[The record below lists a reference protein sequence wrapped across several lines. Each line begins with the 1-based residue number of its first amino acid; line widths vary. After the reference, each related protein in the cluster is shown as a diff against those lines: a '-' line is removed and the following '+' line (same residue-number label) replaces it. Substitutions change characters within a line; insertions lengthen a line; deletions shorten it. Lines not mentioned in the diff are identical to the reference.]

1 MSTPATQNNHSENN
15 NRGVSKLRLSN
26 NILPSISSALYLV
39 SFVGPYVLIGFFLL
53 LSIFNQNL
61 KGVAY
66 LVGICVLFAISGGV
80 SRMLEA
86 SAFSNNRKCGDHGVF
101 HQSNGLPPGTLVY
114 VFSFFYLITP
124 MVTTG
129 IVNMPLL
136 VSLALM
142 TIVDAAVN
150 LREKC
155 TDMSFIMIAI
165 VFASIIGTLWS
176 VLIYSVKRELAYH
189 TDYISSNKLAC
200 SLPSKQKFKC
210 VVKKNGEIIG

>member
-1 MSTPATQNNHSENN
+1 MANPRNSHNANVNSGGTKT
-15 NRGVSKLRLSN
+15 RFSN
-26 NILPSISSALYLV
+26 NILPSTSSVLYLV

-66 LVGICVLFAISGGV
+66 LVGICVLFTISGGV
-80 SRMLEA
+80 SKMLEV
-86 SAFSNNRKCGDHGVF
+86 SSFSNNRKCGDHGVF
-101 HQSNGLPPGTLVY
+101 HQSKGLPPGTLVY

-142 TIVDAAVN
+142 TIVDATVN
-150 LREKC
+150 LRDKC
-155 TDMSFIMIAI
+155 TELSFIMIAI

-189 TDYISSNKLAC
+189 TDYISTNKLAC

>member
-1 MSTPATQNNHSENN
+1 MANQQNNRSANN
-15 NRGVSKLRLSN
+15 NRGVTKLWLSK

-66 LVGICVLFAISGGV
+66 LVGICVLFTISGGV
-80 SRMLEA
+80 SRMLES

-101 HQSNGLPPGTLVY
+101 QQSNGLPPGTLVY

-142 TIVDAAVN
+142 TIVDATIN
-150 LREKC
+150 LLDKC
-155 TDMSFIMIAI
+155 TDLSFIMIAI

-189 TDYISSNKLAC
+189 TDYISTNKLAC

>member
-1 MSTPATQNNHSENN
+1 MSSPRINTSANN
-15 NRGVSKLRLSN
+15 NGREKRLRFSN
-26 NILPSISSALYLV
+26 NILPSTSSVLYLV

-80 SRMLEA
+80 SGMLKA
-86 SAFSNNRKCGDHGVF
+86 SSNNRKCGDHGVF

-142 TIVDAAVN
+142 TIVDATVN
-150 LREKC
+150 LRDKC
-155 TDMSFIMIAI
+155 TDLSFIMIAV

-189 TDYISSNKLAC
+189 TDYVSTNKLAC

>member
-1 MSTPATQNNHSENN
+1 MPQNNLSE
-15 NRGVSKLRLSN
+15 KLRLSN
-26 NILPSISSALYLV
+26 NILPATSSALYLV

-66 LVGICVLFAISGGV
+66 LVGICVLFTISRGV
-80 SRMLEA
+80 SGMLG
-86 SAFSNNRKCGDHGVF
+86 SFAFSTNRKCGDHGVF
-101 HQSNGLPPGTLVY
+101 NESNGLPPGTLVY

-142 TIVDAAVN
+142 TIVDATVN
-150 LREKC
+150 LRDEC
-155 TDMSFIMIAI
+155 TELSFIVIAI

-189 TDYISSNKLAC
+189 TDYISTNKLAC

>member
-1 MSTPATQNNHSENN
+1 MPNTSSNANSGGT
-15 NRGVSKLRLSN
+15 KLRFSN
-26 NILPSISSALYLV
+26 KILPSTSSALYLV

-66 LVGICVLFAISGGV
+66 LVGICVLFTISGGV
-80 SRMLEA
+80 STMLEA
-86 SAFSNNRKCGDHGVF
+86 SSNNRKCGDHGVF

-142 TIVDAAVN
+142 TIVDATVN
-150 LREKC
+150 LRDNC
-155 TDMSFIMIAI
+155 TDLSFIVIAI

-176 VLIYSVKRELAYH
+176 VLIYSVKRELVYH
-189 TDYISSNKLAC
+189 TDYISTNKLAC

>member
-1 MSTPATQNNHSENN
+1 MSNTSSNANSGGTKM
-15 NRGVSKLRLSN
+15 RFSN
-26 NILPSISSALYLV
+26 NILPSTSSALYLV

-66 LVGICVLFAISGGV
+66 LVGICVLFTISRGV
-80 SRMLEA
+80 STMLDA
-86 SAFSNNRKCGDHGVF
+86 SSFSNNRKCGDHGVF

-114 VFSFFYLITP
+114 VFSFFYLIAP

-150 LREKC
+150 LQEKC

-189 TDYISSNKLAC
+189 TDYISTNKLAC

>member
-1 MSTPATQNNHSENN
+1 MLGSFST
-15 NRGVSKLRLSN
+15 
-26 NILPSISSALYLV
+26 
-39 SFVGPYVLIGFFLL
+39 
-53 LSIFNQNL
+53 
-61 KGVAY
+61 
-66 LVGICVLFAISGGV
+66 
-80 SRMLEA
+80 
-86 SAFSNNRKCGDHGVF
+86 FSTNRKCGDHGVF

-142 TIVDAAVN
+142 TIVDATVN
-150 LREKC
+150 LRDKC
-155 TDMSFIMIAI
+155 TDLSFIMIAI
-165 VFASIIGTLWS
+165 GFASIIGTLWS

-189 TDYISSNKLAC
+189 TDYISTNKLAC

>member
-1 MSTPATQNNHSENN
+1 MSSIQNTSNANLNSVGTKT
-15 NRGVSKLRLSN
+15 RFSN
-26 NILPSISSALYLV
+26 NILPSTSSALYLV

-66 LVGICVLFAISGGV
+66 LVGICVLFTISGTV
-80 SRMLEA
+80 SIMLDP
-86 SAFSNNRKCGDHGVF
+86 FSTNRKCGDHGVF

-114 VFSFFYLITP
+114 VFSFFYLMTP
-124 MVTTG
+124 MFTTG

-142 TIVDAAVN
+142 TIVDATVK
-150 LREKC
+150 LRDNC
-155 TDMSFIMIAI
+155 TDLSFIVIAI

-189 TDYISSNKLAC
+189 TDYISTNKLAC

>member
-1 MSTPATQNNHSENN
+1 MSPGNN
-15 NRGVSKLRLSN
+15 NSREKNIRFSN
-26 NILPSISSALYLV
+26 NILPSTSSALYLV

-66 LVGICVLFAISGGV
+66 LVGICVLFTISRGV
-80 SRMLEA
+80 SGMLD
-86 SAFSNNRKCGDHGVF
+86 SFAFSTNRKCGDHGVF

-142 TIVDAAVN
+142 TIVDATVN
-150 LREKC
+150 LWNKC
-155 TDMSFIMIAI
+155 TDLSFIMIAV

-189 TDYISSNKLAC
+189 TDYISTNKLAC